1 MPSDIVPPILNG
13 GKALDHELGPNDNP
27 LYEIIIEGPS
37 STNRHNFFV
46 AKDLPD
52 HYHSAMVAFNEIE
65 AVARKIAE
73 QTKAKAV
80 VLFGSHA
87 RGQAG
92 KDSDVDLLV
101 IAESDLP
108 RHKRSRQLHLM
119 FKPYPFAMDILVYTP
134 SEVEQERQFELSF
147 ISRVLREGK
156 RLYGQAV

>member
-1 MPSDIVPPILNG
+1 
-13 GKALDHELGPNDNP
+13 
-27 LYEIIIEGPS
+27 
-37 STNRHNFFV
+37 
-46 AKDLPD
+46 
-52 HYHSAMVAFNEIE
+52 MVAFNEIE

-73 QTKAKAV
+73 QSEAKAV
-80 VLFGSHA
+80 ILFGSHA

-134 SEVEQERQFELSF
+134 GEVEKERQFKLSF
-147 ISRVLREGK
+147 ISRVLREGR
-156 RLYGQAV
+156 RLYGQPV

>member
-1 MPSDIVPPILNG
+1 LKSEISNLYPLPPRLST
-13 GKALDHELGPNDNP
+13 PNP
-27 LYEIIIEGPS
+27 LPYKILPITVVAIV
-37 STNRHNFFV
+37 NFIF
-46 AKDLPD
+46 AIASNNS
-52 HYHSAMVAFNEIE
+52 YHSIMVAFNEIE
-65 AVARKIAE
+65 EVAKRIGE
-73 QTKAKAV
+73 QTKAEAV

-92 KDSDVDLLV
+92 ADSDVDLLV

-134 SEVEQERQFELSF
+134 EEVETERDFELSF

>member
-1 MPSDIVPPILNG
+1 MMNYMVAIAGESYYHPI
-13 GKALDHELGPNDNP
+13 
-27 LYEIIIEGPS
+27 
-37 STNRHNFFV
+37 
-46 AKDLPD
+46 
-52 HYHSAMVAFNEIE
+52 MVAFNKIE
-65 AVARKIAE
+65 EVARKIGE
-73 QTKAKAV
+73 QTEAKAV

-92 KDSDVDLLV
+92 TDSDVDLLV

-134 SEVEQERQFELSF
+134 KEVETEREFELSF

-156 RLYGQAV
+156 RLYGQTV

>member
-1 MPSDIVPPILNG
+1 MGHS
-13 GKALDHELGPNDNP
+13 
-27 LYEIIIEGPS
+27 PS
-37 STNRHNFFV
+37 SEFFMGESSSRGHHSFFV

-52 HYHSAMVAFNEIE
+52 RYHSTMVAFNEIE
-65 AVARKIAE
+65 VVARKIAE

-92 KDSDVDLLV
+92 TDSDVDLLV

-134 SEVEQERQFELSF
+134 REVEQERQFELSF

-156 RLYGQAV
+156 RLYGQAI

>member
-1 MPSDIVPPILNG
+1 MSSEVWS
-13 GKALDHELGPNDNP
+13 E
-27 LYEIIIEGPS
+27 ECIEKWS
-37 STNRHNFFV
+37 VVNYIV
-46 AKDLPD
+46 AKATENS
-52 HYHSAMVAFNEIE
+52 YYSSMVAFYEIE
-65 AVARKIAE
+65 EVARKIGE
-73 QTKAKAV
+73 HTRAKAV

-92 KDSDVDLLV
+92 MDSDVDLLV

-134 SEVEQERQFELSF
+134 KEIETEREFELSF

>member
-1 MPSDIVPPILNG
+1 
-13 GKALDHELGPNDNP
+13 
-27 LYEIIIEGPS
+27 
-37 STNRHNFFV
+37 
-46 AKDLPD
+46 
-52 HYHSAMVAFNEIE
+52 MVAFSEIKE
-65 AVARKIAE
+65 VARRIGQETGAE
-73 QTKAKAV
+73 AV

-92 KDSDVDLLV
+92 MHSDVDLLV

-134 SEVEQERQFELSF
+134 NEVETEREFELSF

>member
-1 MPSDIVPPILNG
+1 MASGSN
-13 GKALDHELGPNDNP
+13 
-27 LYEIIIEGPS
+27 
-37 STNRHNFFV
+37 
-46 AKDLPD
+46 
-52 HYHSAMVAFNEIE
+52 YHLTMVAFNEIE
-65 AVARKIAE
+65 KVARRIGERTQAR
-73 QTKAKAV
+73 AV

-92 KDSDVDLLV
+92 MNSDVDLLV

-134 SEVEQERQFELSF
+134 DEVETEREFELSF
-147 ISRVLREGK
+147 VSRVLREGK

>member
-1 MPSDIVPPILNG
+1 MFAGAS
-13 GKALDHELGPNDNP
+13 K
-27 LYEIIIEGPS
+27 
-37 STNRHNFFV
+37 NR
-46 AKDLPD
+46 
-52 HYHSAMVAFNEIE
+52 YHPAMVAFNEIE
-65 AVARKIAE
+65 EVARKIGE
-73 QTKAKAV
+73 QTKAEAV

-92 KDSDVDLLV
+92 ANSDVDLLV

-134 SEVEQERQFELSF
+134 EEVEAEREFKPSF

>member
-1 MPSDIVPPILNG
+1 M
-13 GKALDHELGPNDNP
+13 NP
-27 LYEIIIEGPS
+27 AKPLPIIEPCANYMAAIAGGIG
-37 STNRHNFFV
+37 
-46 AKDLPD
+46 
-52 HYHSAMVAFNEIE
+52 YHSIMVAFNEIE
-65 AVARKIAE
+65 KVAQRIGE
-73 QTKAKAV
+73 QSRASAV

-92 KDSDVDLLV
+92 TDSDVDLLV

-134 SEVEQERQFELSF
+134 QEVETEREFELSF
-147 ISRVLREGK
+147 IWRVLREGK

>member
-1 MPSDIVPPILNG
+1 MTIFTIAGPVVPYFLHATSVG
-13 GKALDHELGPNDNP
+13 L
-27 LYEIIIEGPS
+27 S
-37 STNRHNFFV
+37 STNRHSFFV
-46 AKDLPD
+46 AKDSPD
-52 HYHSAMVAFNEIE
+52 HYYLFMVAFNEIE

-73 QTKAKAV
+73 QSEAKAV
-80 VLFGSHA
+80 ILFGSHA

-92 KDSDVDLLV
+92 TDSDVDLLV

-134 SEVEQERQFELSF
+134 GEVEKERQFELSF

-156 RLYGQAV
+156 RLYGQTV

>member
-1 MPSDIVPPILNG
+1 
-13 GKALDHELGPNDNP
+13 
-27 LYEIIIEGPS
+27 
-37 STNRHNFFV
+37 
-46 AKDLPD
+46 
-52 HYHSAMVAFNEIE
+52 MVAFSEIKE
-65 AVARKIAE
+65 VARRIGQETGAE
-73 QTKAKAV
+73 AV

-92 KDSDVDLLV
+92 MHSDVDLLV

-119 FKPYPFAMDILVYTP
+119 FKPYPFAMDILVNTP
-134 SEVEQERQFELSF
+134 NEVETEREFELSF

>member
-1 MPSDIVPPILNG
+1 
-13 GKALDHELGPNDNP
+13 
-27 LYEIIIEGPS
+27 
-37 STNRHNFFV
+37 
-46 AKDLPD
+46 
-52 HYHSAMVAFNEIE
+52 MVASNEIE
-65 AVARKIAE
+65 KVARKIGE
-73 QTKAKAV
+73 QTEAKAV

-92 KDSDVDLLV
+92 TNSDVDLLV

-108 RHKRSRQLHLM
+108 RHKRSRPLHLM

-134 SEVEQERQFELSF
+134 KEVEQEREFELSF